1 MLRARKKLAPEPL
14 GNRPVVESASRS
26 TLLVCQALAAA
37 LALLALSGGGCGKSA
52 APAVT
57 LAAANEEPQA
67 IPVTVEKVTLR
78 PVQRVVFISAT
89 IHGLEEVVVTPEVE
103 GIVQRIH
110 HEVGDRVKPGEVLVE
125 LDPMN
130 YRLAVAEAK
139 QALQLELARLGLREM
154 PPEEFDVTK
163 LPSVV
168 RADRLL
174 DNVRRRLARV
184 ESLRGRNVATEEDYD
199 QARTDYQVAEATLE
213 QTIDET
219 EATIASARL
228 RAATLASA
236 QERLDDTTIRAPEL
250 PTLAPDGS
258 TVVDYVVAERMV
270 AEGEMVRAF
279 PSRDMFRLV
288 VDNPLKV
295 RARVSERNI
304 GVVREGQVL
313 KLKVDAY
320 PTEFFD
326 GTIVRV
332 YPTVDRASRTFQVEA
347 VVPNEERRLKP
358 GIFAKGGIL
367 TELDAEARTVPLE
380 AIVTFAGVT
389 KVFIV
394 RDGKAYGVEVKTG
407 ETGED
412 WIEVKGDLD
421 AESVVVT
428 SGQTKL
434 ADGTPVRIRE
444 EGTPAMARREP

>member
-1 MLRARKKLAPEPL
+1 MASADTRVNMIRANALPVALLLA
-14 GNRPVVESASRS
+14 
-26 TLLVCQALAAA
+26 TLLCA
-37 LALLALSGGGCGKSA
+37 GCSKSA
-52 APAVT
+52 APAVEV
-57 LAAANEEPQA
+57 AANTEPQA
-67 IPVTVEKVTLR
+67 IPVTVENVALR
-78 PVQRVVFISAT
+78 PVQRVVYISAT

-103 GIVQRIH
+103 GIVRRLH
-110 HEVGDRVKPGEVLVE
+110 HEVGDRVRPGDVLVE
-125 LDPMN
+125 LDPTN
-130 YRLAVAEAK
+130 YQLAAAEAR

-154 PPEEFDVTK
+154 PPEDFDVTK
-163 LPSVV
+163 LPGVV
-168 RADRLL
+168 RTERLL

-184 ESLRGRNVATEEDYD
+184 ESLRGRNVATEEDFD

-236 QERLDDTTIRAPEL
+236 QERLNDTTIRAPAL
-250 PTLAPDGS
+250 PSLAPDGS
-258 TVVDYVVAERMV
+258 AVVDYVVAERLV

-288 VDNPLKV
+288 VDSPLKV

-320 PTEFFD
+320 PDELFE
-326 GTIVRV
+326 GKIVRV

-347 VVPNEERRLKP
+347 VVPNAEHRLKP
-358 GIFAKGGIL
+358 GVFAKGGIL
-367 TELDAEARTVPLE
+367 TEFDAEARTVPLE
-380 AIVTFAGVT
+380 SIVTFAGVT
-389 KVFIV
+389 KVFVV

-407 ETGED
+407 EPGEG
-412 WIEVKGDLD
+412 WIEVAGELD
-421 AESVVVT
+421 ANSLVVT

-434 ADGTPVRIRE
+434 ADGTPVRVRDAQ
-444 EGTPAMARREP
+444 TPEMARREP